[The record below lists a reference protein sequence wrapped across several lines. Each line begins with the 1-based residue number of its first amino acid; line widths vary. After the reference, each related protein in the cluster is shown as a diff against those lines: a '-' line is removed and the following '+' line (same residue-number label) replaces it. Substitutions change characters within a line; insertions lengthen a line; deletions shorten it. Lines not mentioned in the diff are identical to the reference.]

1 MRVSDLQDRLGG
13 IDVPRASAM
22 NGKYASGRRRAQR
35 RLNAE
40 DGRWLERRLRRVE
53 LGTGRG
59 GCGPRGFERGLGPFG
74 VCRGLLEL
82 LPGNRCDGGDALG
95 AFTILTLELRGGRG

>member
-1 MRVSDLQDRLGG
+1 MRVPALQDRLGG

-59 GCGPRGFERGLGPFG
+59 GGGPRGFARGLGPG
-74 VCRGLLEL
+74 GGRRGLVEV
-82 LPGNRCDGGDALG
+82 LPGIWRGGG
-95 AFTILTLELRGGRG
+95 GSGGGRGATVG

>member
-59 GCGPRGFERGLGPFG
+59 GCGPRGFERGLGPVG

-82 LPGNRCDGGDALG
+82 LPGNRGVDRKSTRLNSSHVA
-95 AFTILTLELRGGRG
+95 I